1 MTRIYLDHNATTPMH
16 PEVVQDMLVCFE
28 TKYGN
33 PSSVHTDGRDARKLL
48 EAARSQVAGLLS
60 TDPAEVIFTGSA
72 TEANNTVIAHMHEI
86 SGKDMAFISSTIE
99 HPSVDEPL
107 ASVAKSGREVI
118 KVGVDRNG
126 LVNLDTLETALR
138 GRVALLS
145 LVWANNETG
154 VIQSVAEISRLCSEY
169 GVLLHLD
176 ATQAAGKIPINLRA
190 LNVEFASVSAH
201 KFNGPKGA
209 GALIVAS
216 PKSLTPWIQ
225 GGPQEARRRGGTE
238 NIAGIVGM
246 GRAAEVASRE
256 LDARVRKYGE
266 LRDQLWLGIKES
278 IPSVERNGS
287 CRSCLPNTL
296 NVEFKR
302 TPGDVILQALDL
314 EGISVSAGA
323 ACSSGS
329 VAPSHVLSA
338 MGLTSDEA
346 RSSLRFSVGQ
356 GNDTKDIVRTLTVL
370 KSVVSRIRETNL
382 S

>member
-1 MTRIYLDHNATTPMH
+1 M
-16 PEVVQDMLVCFE
+16 
-28 TKYGN
+28 
-33 PSSVHTDGRDARKLL
+33 
-48 EAARSQVAGLLS
+48 
-60 TDPAEVIFTGSA
+60 
-72 TEANNTVIAHMHEI
+72 
-86 SGKDMAFISSTIE
+86 
-99 HPSVDEPL
+99 
-107 ASVAKSGREVI
+107 
-118 KVGVDRNG
+118 
-126 LVNLDTLETALR
+126 
-138 GRVALLS
+138 
-145 LVWANNETG
+145 
-154 VIQSVAEISRLCSEY
+154 
-169 GVLLHLD
+169 
-176 ATQAAGKIPINLRA
+176 
-190 LNVEFASVSAH
+190 
-201 KFNGPKGA
+201 
-209 GALIVAS
+209 AS

-296 NVEFKR
+296 NVEFTR

-370 KSVVSRIRETNL
+370 KSVVFRIRETNL